1 MAARNGSFVKPFFEL
16 FQKKSSYHLFLDG
29 RRIRLLNLL
38 TLTNK
43 GQLFFISISALEPA
57 GDGRQD
63 PVIPGE
69 NAVDLALRPNIH
81 NS

>member
-38 TLTNK
+38 TLPFRVLFSRVRIVP
-43 GQLFFISISALEPA
+43 GGVIRVAVGAVEAAVQLA
-57 GDGRQD
+57 DD
-63 PVIPGE
+63 PVI
-69 NAVDLALRPNIH
+69 LL
-81 NS
+81 